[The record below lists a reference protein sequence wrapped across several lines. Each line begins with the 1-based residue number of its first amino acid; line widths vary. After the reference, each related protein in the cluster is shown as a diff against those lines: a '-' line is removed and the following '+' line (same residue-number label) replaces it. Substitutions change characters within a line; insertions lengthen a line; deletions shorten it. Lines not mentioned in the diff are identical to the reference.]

1 MKNQYEQKNE
11 KIGRLLLKY
20 SLPAILSMMVTSL
33 YNTVDRAF
41 IGSIKDIGALAI
53 SGLGV
58 TMPLFIILGAF
69 CVAISVGGSTNI
81 SIKLGEEKKEEA
93 ERILGNTFILSIIV
107 ALIIMVFGFSFLE
120 KILYFFGA
128 SKETI
133 IYAKDYMSVI
143 LIGTWFNFPGFALNN
158 AIRAEGNPKLAGK
171 IMIISCV
178 LNIILDPIFIFLF
191 HMGIK
196 GASLGTIICQFIV
209 FLWTM
214 YYFTLG
220 KSNLKL
226 RIKGKILNKN
236 ILRAIILIALTPF
249 FMELAAGFI
258 HLITNRVLKD
268 YGGDLAIGAMTSI
281 TSIYLLF
288 LMPVFG
294 LSQGMQTI
302 VAYNYGAKEYKRAK
316 KTLLMTII
324 IATLILTLGL
334 VLIRIYPRE
343 FINIFTKDK
352 DLINIALNGLKI
364 YTIALPTLGVS
375 ILGAVY
381 FQSIGNVKK
390 SIFLSL
396 LRQVILFIPIVFIIP
411 RVYGL
416 NGVWISQP
424 LADIG
429 ATILILIFLIKELYI
444 RDTNDLKMKKSNL
457 LN

>member
-1 MKNQYEQKNE
+1 M
-11 KIGRLLLKY
+11 R
-20 SLPAILSMMVTSL
+20 
-33 YNTVDRAF
+33 
-41 IGSIKDIGALAI
+41 
-53 SGLGV
+53 
-58 TMPLFIILGAF
+58 
-69 CVAISVGGSTNI
+69 
-81 SIKLGEEKKEEA
+81 
-93 ERILGNTFILSIIV
+93 
-107 ALIIMVFGFSFLE
+107 
-120 KILYFFGA
+120 
-128 SKETI
+128 
-133 IYAKDYMSVI
+133 VI
-143 LIGTWFNFPGFALNN
+143 LIGAWFNFPGFALNN

-196 GASLGTIICQFIV
+196 GAALGTIICQFIV

-220 KSNLKL
+220 KSKL
-226 RIKGKILNKN
+226 SIKGKILNKN

-302 VAYNYGAKEYKRAK
+302 VAYNYGAKEYNRAK

-352 DLINIALNGLKI
+352 ELINIALNGLKI
-364 YTIALPTLGVS
+364 YTLALPTLGVS

-424 LADIG
+424 LADIL
-429 ATILILIFLIKELYI
+429 ATILILIFLIKEFYI
-444 RDTNDLKMKKSNL
+444 RDKSYAISIEESE
-457 LN
+457 

>member
-1 MKNQYEQKNE
+1 M
-11 KIGRLLLKY
+11 
-20 SLPAILSMMVTSL
+20 
-33 YNTVDRAF
+33 
-41 IGSIKDIGALAI
+41 
-53 SGLGV
+53 
-58 TMPLFIILGAF
+58 
-69 CVAISVGGSTNI
+69 
-81 SIKLGEEKKEEA
+81 
-93 ERILGNTFILSIIV
+93 
-107 ALIIMVFGFSFLE
+107 
-120 KILYFFGA
+120 
-128 SKETI
+128 
-133 IYAKDYMSVI
+133 
-143 LIGTWFNFPGFALNN
+143 
-158 AIRAEGNPKLAGK
+158 
-171 IMIISCV
+171 
-178 LNIILDPIFIFLF
+178 
-191 HMGIK
+191 
-196 GASLGTIICQFIV
+196 
-209 FLWTM
+209 
-214 YYFTLG
+214 
-220 KSNLKL
+220 
-226 RIKGKILNKN
+226 
-236 ILRAIILIALTPF
+236 
-249 FMELAAGFI
+249 
-258 HLITNRVLKD
+258 LKD

-302 VAYNYGAKEYKRAK
+302 VAYNYGAKEYKRAKK

-424 LADIG
+424 LADIL
-429 ATILILIFLIKELYI
+429 ATMLILIFLIKEFYI
-444 RDTNDLKMKKSNL
+444 RDKSYEISIEESA
-457 LN
+457 

>member
-1 MKNQYEQKNE
+1 MKNQYELKNE

-58 TMPLFIILGAF
+58 TMPLFTILGAF

-81 SIKLGEEKKEEA
+81 SIKIGEEKKEEA

-143 LIGTWFNFPGFALNN
+143 LIGAWFNFPGFALNN

-196 GASLGTIICQFIV
+196 GATLGTIICQFIV

-268 YGGDLAIGAMTSI
+268 YGGDLAIGTMTSI

-324 IATLILTLGL
+324 IATSILTLGL

-352 DLINIALNGLKI
+352 ELINIALNGLKI

-411 RVYGL
+411 RVYGI

>member
-1 MKNQYEQKNE
+1 M
-11 KIGRLLLKY
+11 R
-20 SLPAILSMMVTSL
+20 
-33 YNTVDRAF
+33 
-41 IGSIKDIGALAI
+41 
-53 SGLGV
+53 
-58 TMPLFIILGAF
+58 
-69 CVAISVGGSTNI
+69 
-81 SIKLGEEKKEEA
+81 
-93 ERILGNTFILSIIV
+93 
-107 ALIIMVFGFSFLE
+107 
-120 KILYFFGA
+120 
-128 SKETI
+128 
-133 IYAKDYMSVI
+133 VI
-143 LIGTWFNFPGFALNN
+143 LIGAWFNFPGFALNN

-196 GASLGTIICQFIV
+196 GAALGTIICQFIV

-352 DLINIALNGLKI
+352 ELINIALNGLKI
-364 YTIALPTLGVS
+364 YTLALPTLGVS

-424 LADIG
+424 LADIL
-429 ATILILIFLIKELYI
+429 ATILILIFLIKEFYI
-444 RDTNDLKMKKSNL
+444 RDKSYAIYIEESA
-457 LN
+457 

>member
-1 MKNQYEQKNE
+1 MKNQYELKNE

-58 TMPLFIILGAF
+58 TMPLFTILGAF

-81 SIKLGEEKKEEA
+81 SIKLGEEKREEA
-93 ERILGNTFILSIIV
+93 ERILGNTFILSIVV
-107 ALIIMVFGFSFLE
+107 ALIIMIFGFSFLE
-120 KILYFFGA
+120 KILYFFSA

-133 IYAKDYMSVI
+133 IYAKDYMRVI
-143 LIGTWFNFPGFALNN
+143 LIGAWFNFPGFALNN

-196 GASLGTIICQFIV
+196 GAALGTIICQFIV

-316 KTLLMTII
+316 KTLLITII

-343 FINIFTKDK
+343 FINIFAKDK
-352 DLINIALNGLKI
+352 ELINIALNGLKI
-364 YTIALPTLGVS
+364 YTLALPTLGVS

-424 LADIG
+424 LADIL
-429 ATILILIFLIKELYI
+429 ATLLILIFLIKEFYI
-444 RDTNDLKMKKSNL
+444 RDKSYAISIEESA
-457 LN
+457 

>member
-1 MKNQYEQKNE
+1 MKNQYELKNE

-58 TMPLFIILGAF
+58 TMPLFTILGAF

-81 SIKLGEEKKEEA
+81 SIKLGEEKREEA
-93 ERILGNTFILSIIV
+93 ERILGNTFILSIVV
-107 ALIIMVFGFSFLE
+107 ALIIMIFGFSFLE

-133 IYAKDYMSVI
+133 IYAKDYMRVI
-143 LIGTWFNFPGFALNN
+143 LIGAWFNFPGFALNN

-196 GASLGTIICQFIV
+196 GAALGTIICQFIV

-226 RIKGKILNKN
+226 SIKGKILNKN

-302 VAYNYGAKEYKRAK
+302 VAYNYGAKEYNRAK

-352 DLINIALNGLKI
+352 ELINIALNGLKI
-364 YTIALPTLGVS
+364 YTLALPTLGVS

-424 LADIG
+424 LADIL
-429 ATILILIFLIKELYI
+429 ATILILIFLIKEFYI
-444 RDTNDLKMKKSNL
+444 RDKSYAISIEESE
-457 LN
+457 

>member
-1 MKNQYEQKNE
+1 MKNQYELKNE

-58 TMPLFIILGAF
+58 TMPLFTILGAF

-81 SIKLGEEKKEEA
+81 SIKLGEEKREEA

-107 ALIIMVFGFSFLE
+107 ALIIMIFGFYFLE

-133 IYAKDYMSVI
+133 IYAEDYMRVI
-143 LIGTWFNFPGFALNN
+143 LIGAWFNFPGFALNN

-196 GASLGTIICQFIV
+196 GAALATIICQFIV

-258 HLITNRVLKD
+258 HLITNRILKD

-352 DLINIALNGLKI
+352 ELINIALNGLKI
-364 YTIALPTLGVS
+364 YTIALPTLGIS

-411 RVYGL
+411 RVYGI

-429 ATILILIFLIKELYI
+429 TTILILIFLIKELYI

>member
-1 MKNQYEQKNE
+1 MKNQYELKNE

-58 TMPLFIILGAF
+58 TMPLFTILGAF

-81 SIKLGEEKKEEA
+81 SIKLGEEKREEA

-107 ALIIMVFGFSFLE
+107 ALIIMIFGFAFLE

-128 SKETI
+128 SKKTI
-133 IYAKDYMSVI
+133 IYAKDYMRVI
-143 LIGTWFNFPGFALNN
+143 LIGAWFNFPGFALNN

-196 GASLGTIICQFIV
+196 GAALGTIICQFIV

-226 RIKGKILNKN
+226 RIKGRILNKN

-302 VAYNYGAKEYKRAK
+302 VAYNYGAKEYNRAK

-334 VLIRIYPRE
+334 VL
-343 FINIFTKDK
+343 
-352 DLINIALNGLKI
+352 
-364 YTIALPTLGVS
+364 
-375 ILGAVY
+375 
-381 FQSIGNVKK
+381 
-390 SIFLSL
+390 
-396 LRQVILFIPIVFIIP
+396 
-411 RVYGL
+411 
-416 NGVWISQP
+416 
-424 LADIG
+424 
-429 ATILILIFLIKELYI
+429 
-444 RDTNDLKMKKSNL
+444 
-457 LN
+457 